1 MTTHTIVKSSPM
13 TYLRKYH
20 RYFAWFTT
28 SIRAKMIGSLVVL
41 LLLTNAVT
49 TVVLLLGTGAIRE
62 RLVDQQLTVE
72 SQLLQEALVQ
82 SEHDAVTALTML
94 TTDPLLIAAISQA
107 HRDGEFIVSEQL
119 YESIT
124 AVRDRFAVQQMIVM
138 DTERQLLVNE
148 TLSGYEAVNEQGRL
162 LLPRCV
168 EQQRILGAHANTR
181 LLITCAPIRSKT
193 GTTIAFGY
201 VIFDL
206 PVLFRHLQETLALQA
221 DLGFYIS
228 DQRISMIS
236 SQSVGNRSFFVPT
249 KSRDINVP
257 LGDGQVRM
265 SLQVSR
271 QDVDEIIN
279 ASVQVTL
286 ISSGLT
292 LLALLL
298 GVIWLAHR
306 LTHPILKL
314 SAMAQAVADGD
325 LSQRVH
331 LVQQDEIGLLGRSLN
346 QATDTIMTLF
356 QTQER
361 TASERHAILQSI
373 ADGVLAIDKQA
384 YIMMIN
390 PAAAALLKQDAT
402 RLQGQPLTRLQATDD
417 PVFVVGIQ
425 QIIQRLEKEL
435 SRRNRGSTEERIS
448 LGERVVRLRSAPIM
462 GQRGTK
468 KGAVVVI
475 QDVTMMVESEQAKSA
490 FIATASHELRT
501 PLTSLRGFV
510 DLLARS
516 DRTHIAEM
524 QNLAIDTIKRQT
536 DSLIVLVNDL
546 LEMARLEQGEQ
557 QAENVVVDP
566 AAIIGEV
573 VTILHHFAE
582 QRQIQLVV
590 TITPDLPP
598 LWIDPVHLR
607 RILTNLVSNAI
618 KYSYPEQAVHIQA
631 TLLDDP
637 TGLPSQPHAA
647 MPWVHS
653 QERSVLITVEDRGVG
668 IRATDQPSI
677 FTRFFRSENP
687 LSVEVGGTG
696 LGLAITHSL
705 VMTHQ
710 GQIGFWSKEN
720 EGSCFWVRLPAHNT
734 TATILTRERE
744 IGQETVPVIDTR

>member
-1 MTTHTIVKSSPM
+1 MTTRTIVKSSLL
-13 TYLRKYH
+13 THLRKYQ
-20 RYFAWFTT
+20 RYFAWFST
-28 SIRAKMIGSLVVL
+28 SIRAKMLGSLVLL
-41 LLLTNAVT
+41 LLLTNIVT
-49 TVVLLLGTGAIRE
+49 TVVLLLGTNAIRE
-62 RLVDQQLTVE
+62 RLVDQQLTTE
-72 SQLLQEALVQ
+72 SQLLEEALAQ
-82 SEHDAVTALTML
+82 SEHNAMEALGIVTS
-94 TTDPLLIAAISQA
+94 DPLLIAAVSQA
-107 HRDGEFIVSEQL
+107 HTDGEVPVSESL
-119 YESIT
+119 YETIRT
-124 AVRDRFAVQQMIVM
+124 VRDRFEVEQIIVTG
-138 DTERQLLVNE
+138 TERQLLVNE
-148 TLSGYEAVNEQGRL
+148 TLSGYEAIDERGRY
-162 LLPRCV
+162 LLPRCL
-168 EQQRILGAHANTR
+168 EQQRILGAYANTR
-181 LLITCAPIRSKT
+181 LLITCAPIRSD
-193 GTTIAFGY
+193 TTTPIAFVY

-206 PVLFRHLQETLALQA
+206 PKLFQRLQETLALQA
-221 DLGFYIS
+221 DLGFYLS

-236 SQSVGNRSFFVPT
+236 SLSADNRSFLVPT
-249 KSRDINVP
+249 KSRDINIP

-265 SLQVSR
+265 HLRVSR

-298 GVIWLAHR
+298 GVIWLAGR

-314 SAMAQAVADGD
+314 SAMAQAVANGD
-325 LSQRVH
+325 LSQRTN
-331 LVQQDEIGLLGRSLN
+331 LVQQDEIGLLGRSLD
-346 QATDTIMTLF
+346 QAADTIMTLF

-384 YIMMIN
+384 YIVMIN
-390 PAAAALLKQDAT
+390 PAAASLLKQDAT
-402 RLQGQPLTRLQATDD
+402 RLQGQPLTRLQLTDD

-448 LGERVVRLRSAPIM
+448 LGERIVRLRSAPIM
-462 GQRGTK
+462 GQQGTR

-475 QDVTMMVESEQAKSA
+475 QDVTRMVESEQAKSA

-516 DRTHIAEM
+516 DRTRIAEM

-557 QAENVVVDP
+557 KVESAAVDP
-566 AAIIGEV
+566 AAIIDEV
-573 VTILHHFAE
+573 VTIMHSFAE

-590 TITPDLPP
+590 EIMPDLPL

-618 KYSYPEQAVHIQA
+618 KYSYPAQTVHIRA
-631 TLLDDP
+631 IRLDDP
-637 TGLPSQPHAA
+637 TGLPSQPHGA
-647 MPWVHS
+647 MPWGHS
-653 QERSVLITVEDRGVG
+653 QERSVMIAVEDQGVG
-668 IRATDQPSI
+668 IRASDQPAL

-696 LGLAITHSL
+696 LGLAITRSL
-705 VMTHQ
+705 VSIHQ

-720 EGSCFWVRLPAHNT
+720 EGSCFWVRLPVHDT
-734 TATILTRERE
+734 TATLCKERE
-744 IGQETVPVIDTR
+744 IGQETAQVIETR

>member
-1 MTTHTIVKSSPM
+1 MTTRTIAKSSLLTHM
-13 TYLRKYH
+13 RKYH

-28 SIRAKMIGSLVVL
+28 SIRAKMLGSLVLL

-49 TVVLLLGTGAIRE
+49 TIVLLLGTGAIRE

-72 SQLLQEALVQ
+72 SQLLEEALAQ
-82 SEHDAVTALTML
+82 SERNAVETLNILTS
-94 TTDPLLIAAISQA
+94 DPLLIAAISQA
-107 HRDGEFIVSEQL
+107 HIDGEFIVSERL

-124 AVRDRFAVQQMIVM
+124 AVRDRFEVEQMLVI
-138 DTERQLLVNE
+138 DTERQLLINE
-148 TLSGYEAVNEQGRL
+148 TLSGYEAVDEQGHF

-168 EQQRILGAHANTR
+168 EEQRILGAYANTR
-181 LLITCAPIRSKT
+181 LLISCAPIRSET
-193 GTTIAFGY
+193 ATPIAFVY

-206 PVLFRHLQETLALQA
+206 PVLFQRLQETLALQA
-221 DLGFYIS
+221 DLGFYLS

-236 SQSVGNRSFFVPT
+236 TQSAGNRSFFVST

-265 SLQVSR
+265 SLRVSR

-298 GVIWLAHR
+298 GVIWLARR

-314 SAMAQAVADGD
+314 SAVAQAVADGD
-325 LSQRVH
+325 LSQRAN
-331 LVQQDEIGLLGRSLN
+331 LVQQDEIGLLGRSLD
-346 QATDTIMTLF
+346 QATDRIMTLF

-361 TASERHAILQSI
+361 MASERHAILQSI

-384 YIMMIN
+384 YIVMIN

-402 RLQGQPLTRLQATDD
+402 RLQGQPLTRLQLTDD

-425 QIIQRLEKEL
+425 QIIQRLQKEL
-435 SRRNRGSTEERIS
+435 SRRHRGSSEERIS
-448 LGERVVRLRSAPIM
+448 LGERIVRLRSAPIM
-462 GQRGTK
+462 GQQGTK

-510 DLLARS
+510 DLLSRS

-557 QAENVVVDP
+557 LAENSAIDP
-566 AAIIGEV
+566 TAIIGEV
-573 VTILHHFAE
+573 VTMLHRFAE

-590 TITPDLPP
+590 AIAPDLPS

-618 KYSYPEQAVHIQA
+618 KYSYPEQAVHIRA

-637 TGLPSQPHAA
+637 TSLPSQPYAV

-653 QERSVLITVEDRGVG
+653 QERSVLIAVEDRGVG
-668 IRATDQPSI
+668 IRASDQPAL

-696 LGLAITHSL
+696 LGLAITRSL
-705 VMTHQ
+705 VTIHQ

-720 EGSCFWVRLPAHNT
+720 EGSCFWVRLPAHE
-734 TATILTRERE
+734 TAAVLAKERE
-744 IGQETVPVIDTR
+744 FGQQTVPVIDTC